1 MKQAYL
7 LMVVYFILLPQITC
21 AELKVSAGQYELH
34 YNTFPSTFLSTEIA
48 NRHQI
53 TRSKNRGLIS
63 ISVIDT
69 SQESPIAVAANIDL
83 KANNIL
89 NQNKEIELFKIV
101 EENKAIYY
109 LGSFALND
117 QEDVNFNITA
127 TPIDTDVKLHV
138 KFSREF
144 FTK

>member
-1 MKQAYL
+1 MKKAYL
-7 LMVVYFILLPQITC
+7 ILLVYFILLPQITF
-21 AELKVSAGQYELH
+21 AEQKVSAGQYELH

>member
-7 LMVVYFILLPQITC
+7 LMVVYFILFPQLTF
-21 AELKVSAGQYELH
+21 AEQKVSAGHYELH
-34 YNTFPSTFLSTEIA
+34 YNTFPSTFLSAEIA

-69 SQESPIAVAANIDL
+69 SQEPPTAVAANIEL

-89 NQNKEIELFKIV
+89 NQNKEIELFQIV

-117 QEDVNFNITA
+117 QEDVNFKITA
-127 TPIDTDVKLHV
+127 TPIDSDVKLSV

-144 FTK
+144 FTN

>member
-1 MKQAYL
+1 MKKAYL
-7 LMVVYFILLPQITC
+7 ILVVYFILLPQITF
-21 AELKVSAGQYELH
+21 AEQKVSAGQYELH

>member
-7 LMVVYFILLPQITC
+7 LMVVYFILLPQITF
-21 AELKVSAGQYELH
+21 AEQKVSAGQYELH

-69 SQESPIAVAANIDL
+69 SQESPIAVAANIDI